1 MRRNLSRMIPFIDS
15 RFYDILYLTKGNK
28 GVTMITK
35 ELYSELKKI
44 TAEEERIL
52 SGNREIDRTLYMSF
66 NDKGEAVNIVDA
78 KKLLETGKLIQVRP
92 HTRFVHF
99 PRHTHNYI
107 EVIYMCAGS
116 THHIIDGENVILRE
130 GELLFLSQK
139 AQQEI
144 FPAMEDDIAVNF
156 IILPEFFDYS
166 LQMIGEEKNLLRDFV
181 IDCLKGENAET
192 GYMHF
197 KVADVLPIQNLLENL
212 IWTIWNKQP
221 NKRSINQVTM
231 GLLFLQLMNHM
242 ERMEINTENQRRKLI
257 IEVLRYIEENYRS
270 GELKELAEILNY
282 DVCWLSRE
290 IKRLTG
296 KNYTQLVQEKRL
308 SRAAYLLKNTAMSV
322 MDIGLSVGYD
332 NISYF
337 HRIFQN
343 YYGMTP
349 RKYRMNNPVQM

>member
-1 MRRNLSRMIPFIDS
+1 MGGTLLRRNLSRMIPFIDS

-52 SGNREIDRTLYMSF
+52 SGNREIDRALYMSF

-156 IILPEFFDYS
+156 IILI
-166 LQMIGEEKNLLRDFV
+166 LLNL
-181 IDCLKGENAET
+181 
-192 GYMHF
+192 
-197 KVADVLPIQNLLENL
+197 
-212 IWTIWNKQP
+212 
-221 NKRSINQVTM
+221 
-231 GLLFLQLMNHM
+231 
-242 ERMEINTENQRRKLI
+242 
-257 IEVLRYIEENYRS
+257 
-270 GELKELAEILNY
+270 
-282 DVCWLSRE
+282 
-290 IKRLTG
+290 
-296 KNYTQLVQEKRL
+296 
-308 SRAAYLLKNTAMSV
+308 
-322 MDIGLSVGYD
+322 
-332 NISYF
+332 
-337 HRIFQN
+337 
-343 YYGMTP
+343 
-349 RKYRMNNPVQM
+349 